1 MKKTKGLHE
10 LYNSD
15 PITADKFLW
24 GRESDPISRRGFL
37 RKAGL
42 ASMSLALGSSIPFA
56 KHFPAGM
63 IPAALSQSYDPF
75 ELYGK
80 DDLISV
86 SYTHLRAHET

>member
-10 LYNSD
+10 LYNKD
-15 PITADKFLW
+15 PITADKFVW

-56 KHFPAGM
+56 KQLFHKVMTHFNCM
-63 IPAALSQSYDPF
+63 
-75 ELYGK
+75 EKMTLY
-80 DDLISV
+80 
-86 SYTHLRAHET
+86 Y